1 MAAAKAAPRAAVIRS
16 PPGASPPR
24 APRPA
29 STSAPPSSSCAPAK
43 ARQAHDP
50 FHLERPVR
58 RRLSAQEGGI
68 LSLVRPQGRDQDLVA
83 PFHHPAA
90 VRGRHLRRL
99 QRPQAHSGARDRGH
113 GRSQAG
119 RVLAH
124 PHLPRPY
131 RRRRQEGEEGLMGK
145 QSRARVLG
153 DHQAMAVARNI
164 RVSPRKLN
172 LVAQQIRGKKVDRAL
187 SELTFSE
194 KRIAGVV
201 KKTLQSAIA
210 NAENNH
216 DLDVDDLVV
225 KEASVGKN
233 LVMKRFH
240 ARARGNA
247 GGIEKFFS
255 QITIVVEEKRE
266 EKKEEAKAPTSK
278 AKPAAKK
285 TSGKA
290 PAKKPAAQKAKA
302 KAKKEAA

>member
-1 MAAAKAAPRAAVIRS
+1 
-16 PPGASPPR
+16 
-24 APRPA
+24 
-29 STSAPPSSSCAPAK
+29 
-43 ARQAHDP
+43 
-50 FHLERPVR
+50 
-58 RRLSAQEGGI
+58 
-68 LSLVRPQGRDQDLVA
+68 
-83 PFHHPAA
+83 
-90 VRGRHLRRL
+90 
-99 QRPQAHSGARDRGH
+99 
-113 GRSQAG
+113 
-119 RVLAH
+119 
-124 PHLPRPY
+124 
-131 RRRRQEGEEGLMGK
+131 MGK
-145 QSRARVLG
+145 QTRARVLK
-153 DHQAMAVARNI
+153 DHQAMAIGRNI

-172 LVAQQIRGKKVDRAL
+172 LVAQQIRGKKVDNAL
-187 SELTFSE
+187 NVLTFSP

-266 EKKEEAKAPTSK
+266 EKKEEAKPAPKGKSAKGK
-278 AKPAAKK
+278 AGAK
-285 TSGKA
+285 TS
-290 PAKKPAAQKAKA
+290 AKKPAAQKAKTKT

>member
-1 MAAAKAAPRAAVIRS
+1 
-16 PPGASPPR
+16 
-24 APRPA
+24 
-29 STSAPPSSSCAPAK
+29 
-43 ARQAHDP
+43 
-50 FHLERPVR
+50 
-58 RRLSAQEGGI
+58 
-68 LSLVRPQGRDQDLVA
+68 
-83 PFHHPAA
+83 
-90 VRGRHLRRL
+90 
-99 QRPQAHSGARDRGH
+99 
-113 GRSQAG
+113 
-119 RVLAH
+119 
-124 PHLPRPY
+124 
-131 RRRRQEGEEGLMGK
+131 MGK

-153 DHQAMAVARNI
+153 DHQAMAIARNI

-187 SELTFSE
+187 NVLTFSP

-225 KEASVGKN
+225 AEASVGKN

-266 EKKEEAKAPTSK
+266 EKKEEAKPAEGKGK
-278 AKPAAKK
+278 AKSSAKKPAAK
-285 TSGKA
+285 KA
-290 PAKKPAAQKAKA
+290 PAKKPAA
-302 KAKKEAA
+302 KKEAA

>member
-1 MAAAKAAPRAAVIRS
+1 
-16 PPGASPPR
+16 
-24 APRPA
+24 
-29 STSAPPSSSCAPAK
+29 
-43 ARQAHDP
+43 
-50 FHLERPVR
+50 
-58 RRLSAQEGGI
+58 
-68 LSLVRPQGRDQDLVA
+68 
-83 PFHHPAA
+83 
-90 VRGRHLRRL
+90 
-99 QRPQAHSGARDRGH
+99 
-113 GRSQAG
+113 
-119 RVLAH
+119 VLA
-124 PHLPRPY
+124 
-131 RRRRQEGEEGLMGK
+131 
-145 QSRARVLG
+145 

-187 SELTFSE
+187 NVLTFSP

-255 QITIVVEEKRE
+255 QITIIVEEKRE
-266 EKKEEAKAPTSK
+266 EAPAKEEAKAAAPK
-278 AKPAAKK
+278 ADAKK
-285 TSGKA
+285 KSSGKA
-290 PAKKPAAQKAKA
+290 PAKKAA
-302 KAKKEAA
+302 AKKPAKEKK

>member
-1 MAAAKAAPRAAVIRS
+1 
-16 PPGASPPR
+16 
-24 APRPA
+24 
-29 STSAPPSSSCAPAK
+29 
-43 ARQAHDP
+43 
-50 FHLERPVR
+50 
-58 RRLSAQEGGI
+58 
-68 LSLVRPQGRDQDLVA
+68 
-83 PFHHPAA
+83 
-90 VRGRHLRRL
+90 
-99 QRPQAHSGARDRGH
+99 
-113 GRSQAG
+113 
-119 RVLAH
+119 
-124 PHLPRPY
+124 
-131 RRRRQEGEEGLMGK
+131 MGK
-145 QSRARVLG
+145 QSRARILG
-153 DHQAMAVARNI
+153 DHQAMAIARNI

-172 LVAQQIRGKKVDRAL
+172 LVAQQIRGKKVDNAL
-187 SELTFSE
+187 NVLTFSP

-266 EKKEEAKAPTSK
+266 EKTEEAKPAASSK
-278 AKPAAKK
+278 KSGGKAAAKK
-285 TSGKA
+285 TS
-290 PAKKPAAQKAKA
+290 AKKPAAK

>member
-1 MAAAKAAPRAAVIRS
+1 
-16 PPGASPPR
+16 
-24 APRPA
+24 
-29 STSAPPSSSCAPAK
+29 
-43 ARQAHDP
+43 
-50 FHLERPVR
+50 
-58 RRLSAQEGGI
+58 
-68 LSLVRPQGRDQDLVA
+68 
-83 PFHHPAA
+83 
-90 VRGRHLRRL
+90 
-99 QRPQAHSGARDRGH
+99 
-113 GRSQAG
+113 
-119 RVLAH
+119 
-124 PHLPRPY
+124 
-131 RRRRQEGEEGLMGK
+131 MGK
-145 QSRARVLG
+145 EARARILG

-187 SELTFSE
+187 NELTFSQ
-194 KRIAGVV
+194 KRIASVV

-266 EKKEEAKAPTSK
+266 EKTEEAKAPAK
-278 AKPAAKK
+278 AKGKAKSAGKPAAKK
-285 TSGKA
+285 
-290 PAKKPAAQKAKA
+290 PAAKSA

>member
-1 MAAAKAAPRAAVIRS
+1 
-16 PPGASPPR
+16 
-24 APRPA
+24 
-29 STSAPPSSSCAPAK
+29 
-43 ARQAHDP
+43 
-50 FHLERPVR
+50 
-58 RRLSAQEGGI
+58 
-68 LSLVRPQGRDQDLVA
+68 
-83 PFHHPAA
+83 
-90 VRGRHLRRL
+90 
-99 QRPQAHSGARDRGH
+99 
-113 GRSQAG
+113 
-119 RVLAH
+119 
-124 PHLPRPY
+124 
-131 RRRRQEGEEGLMGK
+131 MGK
-145 QSRARVLG
+145 ESRARVLG
-153 DHQAMAVARNI
+153 DHQAMAIARNI

-187 SELTFSE
+187 SDLTFSQ

-266 EKKEEAKAPTSK
+266 EKKEEAKPAPQGKTKGKK
-278 AKPAAKK
+278 AAAK
-285 TSGKA
+285 TS
-290 PAKKPAAQKAKA
+290 AKKPAAK

>member
-1 MAAAKAAPRAAVIRS
+1 
-16 PPGASPPR
+16 
-24 APRPA
+24 
-29 STSAPPSSSCAPAK
+29 
-43 ARQAHDP
+43 
-50 FHLERPVR
+50 
-58 RRLSAQEGGI
+58 
-68 LSLVRPQGRDQDLVA
+68 
-83 PFHHPAA
+83 
-90 VRGRHLRRL
+90 
-99 QRPQAHSGARDRGH
+99 
-113 GRSQAG
+113 
-119 RVLAH
+119 
-124 PHLPRPY
+124 
-131 RRRRQEGEEGLMGK
+131 MGK
-145 QSRARVLG
+145 ETRARVLS

-172 LVAQQIRGKKVDRAL
+172 LVAQMIRGKKVDRAL
-187 SELTFSE
+187 NVLTFSQ
-194 KRIAGVV
+194 KRIASVV

-266 EKKEEAKAPTSK
+266 EKTEETAPAPKGKKAS
-278 AKPAAKK
+278 AKK
-285 TSGKA
+285 TT
-290 PAKKPAAQKAKA
+290 AKKPAAK